1 MNPGERR
8 RLLGLLG
15 FLSFNAVYVGVV
27 MAPVL
32 TQIAGEFNIT
42 TGTAGLVVAA
52 YGAPGIVVTVLTGPY
67 SDRFGRKR
75 FLVTGSLIMGLFTLL
90 SAFATSFAVLV
101 AMRII
106 AGIGGSVIFP
116 NTTATVGDNFSY
128 RDRGSA
134 MGTVIGLNTM
144 AGVIGVPL
152 AGVLAEATSWRV
164 SVGLVGVLSIAA
176 ALLLLWKLRP
186 AQTHLSESAIR
197 DMYRSIVTNRSALG
211 AIGSSFLGA
220 LYWFTWA
227 TYIVVFFENM
237 FRLSEGVAS
246 ILALTQGLGVLLG
259 SQLGGRL
266 GARIGH
272 KPIVAGSVLLSGTLL
287 LLQTNLGLPL
297 PATAVLNLLL
307 SAVIG
312 ARFASNTTLLTE
324 QVPEARGTLLA
335 VSASVTSA
343 SIVVGAAVG
352 GLLIDGSGF
361 WALGAF
367 CFVSA
372 LLAALVVW
380 IFVREEPIDLEI
392 APAV

>member
-15 FLSFNAVYVGVV
+15 FQSFNAVYVGVV

-32 TQIAGEFNIT
+32 TQIAGEFDIT

-52 YGAPGIVVTVLTGPY
+52 YGAPGIVVAVLTGPY

-101 AMRII
+101 AMRIV

-134 MGTVIGLNTM
+134 MGAVIGFNTM

-152 AGVLAEATSWRV
+152 AGVLAEASSWRV

-176 ALLLLWKLRP
+176 ALLLAWRLRP
-186 AQTHLSESAIR
+186 AQTRLSESAIR

-227 TYIVVFFENM
+227 TYIVVFFEKM

-272 KPIVAGSVLLSGTLL
+272 KPIVAGSVLLSGSLL

-335 VSASVTSA
+335 LSASVTSA

-372 LLAALVVW
+372 VLAALVVW

>member
-1 MNPGERR
+1 LTPAERR
-8 RLLGLLG
+8 SLLGLLG
-15 FLSFNAVYVGVV
+15 FLTFNAVYVGIV

-32 TQIAGEFNIT
+32 TQVASEFSIT

-52 YGAPGIVVTVLTGPY
+52 YGAPGILVAVLTGPY

-75 FLVTGSLIMGLFTLL
+75 FLITGSAIMGVFTLL

-106 AGIGGSVIFP
+106 AGMGASVIFP
-116 NTTATVGDNFSY
+116 NVTATVGDNFPY

-134 MGTVIGLNTM
+134 MGTVIGLNTL
-144 AGVIGVPL
+144 ASVIGVPL
-152 AGVLAEATSWRV
+152 AGILAEATSWRV
-164 SVGLVGVLSIAA
+164 SVGLVGILSIAA
-176 ALLLLWKLRP
+176 SIVLLWKLQP
-186 AQTHLSESAIR
+186 AQTPLSESRIR

-227 TYIVVFFENM
+227 TYIVVFFQHV
-237 FRLSEGVAS
+237 FHLSQGVAS
-246 ILALTQGLGVLLG
+246 LLALTQGLGVMFG

-266 GARIGH
+266 GGRIGH
-272 KPIVAGSVLLSGTLL
+272 KPIVAGSVFLSGVLL
-287 LLQTNLGLPL
+287 LLQTNLPLPL
-297 PATAVLNLLL
+297 AATAVLNLFL

-343 SIVVGAAVG
+343 SIVVGAAIG
-352 GLLIDGSGF
+352 GLLIDGPGF

-367 CFVSA
+367 CFVA
-372 LLAALVVW
+372 AVLAAAVVW
-380 IFVREEPIDLEI
+380 IFVREEPMDLEI
-392 APAV
+392 APVA

>member
-1 MNPGERR
+1 LSPAERR
-8 RLLGLLG
+8 TLLGLLG
-15 FLSFNAVYVGVV
+15 FLTFNAVYVGIV

-32 TQIAGEFNIT
+32 TQVAREFSIT

-75 FLVTGSLIMGLFTLL
+75 FLVAGALIMGLFTLL
-90 SAFATSFAVLV
+90 SAFATSFGVLV
-101 AMRII
+101 AMRVI
-106 AGIGGSVIFP
+106 AGVGASVIFP
-116 NTTATVGDNFSY
+116 NVTATVGDNFTY

-134 MGTVIGLNTM
+134 MGTVIGLNTL

-152 AGVLAEATSWRV
+152 AGILAEATTWRA
-164 SVGLVGVLSIAA
+164 SVGLVGVLAILAA
-176 ALLLLWKLRP
+176 VLLAWKFHP
-186 AQTHLSESAIR
+186 AQTPLSESAIR

-227 TYIVVFFENM
+227 TYIVVFFQQA
-237 FRLSEGVAS
+237 FGLSQGTAS
-246 ILALTQGLGVLLG
+246 ILALTQGLGVMAG

-272 KPIVAGSVLLSGTLL
+272 KPIVAGSVLVSGVLL
-287 LLQTNLGLPL
+287 LLQTNLTPPL
-297 PATAVLNLLL
+297 AATAALNLVL

-335 VSASVTSA
+335 ISASVTSA
-343 SIVVGAAVG
+343 SIVVGATIG
-352 GLLIDGSGF
+352 GLLIDGPGF
-361 WALGAF
+361 GALGTF
-367 CFVSA
+367 CFVA
-372 LLAALVVW
+372 AALAALIVW

>member
-1 MNPGERR
+1 LNPGERR

-15 FLSFNAVYVGVV
+15 FLSFNAVYVGIV

-32 TQIAGEFNIT
+32 TQIAAEFNIT

-52 YGAPGIVVTVLTGPY
+52 YGAPGIVVAVLTGPY

-75 FLVTGSLIMGLFTLL
+75 FLVTGSLIMGVFTLL

-116 NTTATVGDNFSY
+116 NTTATVGDNFTY
-128 RDRGSA
+128 RDRGPA

-144 AGVIGVPL
+144 AAVIGVPL
-152 AGVLAEATSWRV
+152 AGILAEATSWRV
-164 SVGLVGVLSIAA
+164 SVGLVGLLSIAA
-176 ALLLLWKLRP
+176 AILLLWKFRP
-186 AQTHLSESAIR
+186 AQTPLSESGIR
-197 DMYRSIVTNRSALG
+197 EMYRSIVTNRSALG

-227 TYIVVFFENM
+227 TYIVVFFENA
-237 FRLSEGVAS
+237 FGLSQGVAS
-246 ILALTQGLGVLLG
+246 ILALTQGLGVLFG

-266 GARIGH
+266 GGRIGH
-272 KPIVAGSVLLSGTLL
+272 KPIVAGSVLASGVLL
-287 LLQTNLGLPL
+287 LLQTNLTLPL

-335 VSASVTSA
+335 ISASVTSA
-343 SIVVGAAVG
+343 SIVVGAAIG
-352 GLLIDGSGF
+352 GLLIDGPGF

-367 CFVSA
+367 CFVA
-372 LLAALVVW
+372 AAFAALVVW

>member
-15 FLSFNAVYVGVV
+15 FQSFNAVYVGVV

-32 TQIAGEFNIT
+32 TQIAGEFDIT

-52 YGAPGIVVTVLTGPY
+52 YGAPGIVVAVLTGPY

-297 PATAVLNLLL
+297 PATAVLNVLL

-324 QVPEARGTLLA
+324 QVPAARGTLLA

>member
-1 MNPGERR
+1 LSPGERR

-15 FLSFNAVYVGVV
+15 FLTFNAVYVGIV

-32 TQIAGEFNIT
+32 TQIAREFSVT

-52 YGAPGIVVTVLTGPY
+52 YGAPGILVAILTGPY

-75 FLVTGSLIMGLFTLL
+75 FLFSGALIMGVFTLL
-90 SAFATSFAVLV
+90 SAFATGFAVLV

-106 AGIGGSVIFP
+106 AGIGSSVIFP
-116 NTTATVGDNFSY
+116 NVTATVGDNFPY

-134 MGTVIGLNTM
+134 MGTVIGLNTL

-152 AGVLAEATSWRV
+152 AGILAEATSWRV
-164 SVGLVGVLSIAA
+164 SVGLVGVLSIVAA
-176 ALLLLWKLRP
+176 MLLFWHFRP
-186 AQTHLSESAIR
+186 AQTPLSESRIR

-227 TYIVVFFENM
+227 TYIVVFFQAT
-237 FRLSEGVAS
+237 FGLSQGVAS
-246 ILALTQGLGVLLG
+246 TLAFTQGLGVMFG

-266 GARIGH
+266 GGRIGH
-272 KPIVAGSVLLSGTLL
+272 KPIVAASVLLSGLL
-287 LLQTNLGLPL
+287 LLVQTNLTLPL
-297 PATAVLNLLL
+297 PATAVLNLVL

-343 SIVVGAAVG
+343 SIVVGAMVG
-352 GLLIDGSGF
+352 GLLIDGPGF

-367 CFVSA
+367 CFVA
-372 LLAALVVW
+372 AVFGALVVW
-380 IFVREEPIDLEI
+380 IFVREEPIDLQI
-392 APAV
+392 APAI

>member
-1 MNPGERR
+1 LSPGERR

-15 FLSFNAVYVGVV
+15 FLTFNAVYVGVV

-32 TQIAGEFNIT
+32 TQIASEFNIT

-52 YGAPGIVVTVLTGPY
+52 YGAPGIIVAVLTGPY

-75 FLVTGSLIMGLFTLL
+75 FLVAGSLIMGVFTLL

-101 AMRII
+101 ATRII

-116 NTTATVGDNFSY
+116 NVTATVGDNFAY

-152 AGVLAEATSWRV
+152 AGILAEATSWRV

-176 ALLLLWKLRP
+176 ATLLLWKLRP
-186 AQTHLSESAIR
+186 AQTPLSESAIR
-197 DMYRSIVTNRSALG
+197 EMYRSILTNRSALG

-227 TYIVVFFENM
+227 TYIVVFFENA
-237 FRLSEGVAS
+237 FGLSQGVAS
-246 ILALTQGLGVLLG
+246 TLALTQGLGVFFG

-266 GARIGH
+266 GGRIGH
-272 KPIVAGSVLLSGTLL
+272 KPIVAGSVLGSGLLL
-287 LLQTNLGLPL
+287 LLQTNIALPL

-335 VSASVTSA
+335 LSASVTSA
-343 SIVVGAAVG
+343 SIVAGAAIG
-352 GLLIDGSGF
+352 GLLIDGPGF

-367 CFVSA
+367 CFVA
-372 LLAALVVW
+372 AVLGALVVW

-392 APAV
+392 ASAV

>member
-1 MNPGERR
+1 MSPGERR

-15 FLSFNAVYVGVV
+15 FLTFNAVYVGVV

-32 TQIAGEFNIT
+32 TQIASEFSIT

-52 YGAPGIVVTVLTGPY
+52 YGAPGIVVAVLTGPY

-75 FLVTGSLIMGLFTLL
+75 FLVTGSLIMGVFTLL

-106 AGIGGSVIFP
+106 AGVGGSVIFP
-116 NTTATVGDNFSY
+116 NVTATVGDNFPY
-128 RDRGSA
+128 RDRGGA

-152 AGVLAEATSWRV
+152 AGILAEATSWRV

-176 ALLLLWKLRP
+176 AILLLWKLRP
-186 AQTHLSESAIR
+186 AQTPLSESRIR
-197 DMYRSIVTNRSALG
+197 DMYGSIVTNRSALG

-227 TYIVVFFENM
+227 TYIVVFFENT
-237 FRLSEGVAS
+237 FGLSQGVAS
-246 ILALTQGLGVLLG
+246 ILALTQGLGVLFG

-266 GARIGH
+266 GGRIGH
-272 KPIVAGSVLLSGTLL
+272 KPIVAGSVVLSGVLL
-287 LLQTNLGLPL
+287 LLQTNLTLPL
-297 PATAVLNLLL
+297 AATTVLNLSL

-343 SIVVGAAVG
+343 SIVAGAAIG
-352 GLLIDGSGF
+352 GLLIDGPGF
-361 WALGAF
+361 WALGSF
-367 CFVSA
+367 CFVA
-372 LLAALVVW
+372 AVLAALVVW

>member
-1 MNPGERR
+1 LSPGERR

-15 FLSFNAVYVGVV
+15 FLTFNAVYVGVV

-32 TQIAGEFNIT
+32 TQIASEFSIT

-52 YGAPGIVVTVLTGPY
+52 YGAPGIVVAVLTGPY

-75 FLVTGSLIMGLFTLL
+75 FLVAGALIMGVFTLL

-101 AMRII
+101 AMRIV
-106 AGIGGSVIFP
+106 AGVGGSVIFP
-116 NTTATVGDNFSY
+116 NVTATVGDNFAY
-128 RDRGSA
+128 RDRGGA

-152 AGVLAEATSWRV
+152 AGILAEATSWRV

-176 ALLLLWKLRP
+176 SILLLWKLRP
-186 AQTHLSESAIR
+186 AQTTLSESGIR
-197 DMYRSIVTNRSALG
+197 EMYRSIVTNRSALG

-227 TYIVVFFENM
+227 TYIVVFFETA
-237 FRLSEGVAS
+237 FGLSQGVAS
-246 ILALTQGLGVLLG
+246 ILALTQGLGVLFG

-266 GARIGH
+266 GGRIGH
-272 KPIVAGSVLLSGTLL
+272 RPIVGGSVVLSGVLL
-287 LLQTNLGLPL
+287 LLQTNLTLPL
-297 PATAVLNLLL
+297 AATAVLNLLL

-335 VSASVTSA
+335 LSASVTSA
-343 SIVVGAAVG
+343 SIVAGAAIG
-352 GLLIDGSGF
+352 GLLIDGPGF
-361 WALGAF
+361 WSLGLF
-367 CFVSA
+367 CFTAAV
-372 LLAALVVW
+372 LAALVVW
-380 IFVREEPIDLEI
+380 KFVREEPIDLET

>member
-1 MNPGERR
+1 MSPGERR

-15 FLSFNAVYVGVV
+15 FLTFNAVYVGVV

-32 TQIAGEFNIT
+32 TQIASEFSIT

-52 YGAPGIVVTVLTGPY
+52 YGAPGIVVAVLTGPY

-75 FLVTGSLIMGLFTLL
+75 FLVAGALIMGVFTLL

-101 AMRII
+101 AMRIV
-106 AGIGGSVIFP
+106 AGVGGSVIFP
-116 NTTATVGDNFSY
+116 NVTATVGDNFAY
-128 RDRGSA
+128 RDRGGA

-152 AGVLAEATSWRV
+152 AGILAEATSWRV
-164 SVGLVGVLSIAA
+164 SVGLVGVLSVAA
-176 ALLLLWKLRP
+176 SILLLWKLRP
-186 AQTHLSESAIR
+186 AQTPLSESGIR
-197 DMYRSIVTNRSALG
+197 EMYRSIVTNRSALG

-227 TYIVVFFENM
+227 TYIVVFFETA
-237 FRLSEGVAS
+237 FGLSQGVAS
-246 ILALTQGLGVLLG
+246 ILALTQGLGVLFG

-266 GARIGH
+266 GGRIGH
-272 KPIVAGSVLLSGTLL
+272 RPIVGGSVVLSGVLL
-287 LLQTNLGLPL
+287 LLQTNVTLPL
-297 PATAVLNLLL
+297 AATAVLNLLL

-335 VSASVTSA
+335 LSASVTSA
-343 SIVVGAAVG
+343 SIVAGAAIG
-352 GLLIDGSGF
+352 GLLIDGPGF
-361 WALGAF
+361 WSLGLF
-367 CFVSA
+367 CFTAAV
-372 LLAALVVW
+372 LAALVVW
-380 IFVREEPIDLEI
+380 KFVREEPIDLET

>member
-1 MNPGERR
+1 LNPSERR

-15 FLSFNAVYVGVV
+15 FLSFNAVYVGIV

-32 TQIAGEFNIT
+32 TQIAAEFNIT

-52 YGAPGIVVTVLTGPY
+52 YGAPGIVVAVLTGPY

-75 FLVTGSLIMGLFTLL
+75 FLVAGSLIMGVFTLL

-128 RDRGSA
+128 RDRGPA

-144 AGVIGVPL
+144 AAVIGVPL
-152 AGVLAEATSWRV
+152 AGILAEATTWRV

-176 ALLLLWKLRP
+176 GILLLWKFRP
-186 AQTHLSESAIR
+186 AQTPLSESRIR

-227 TYIVVFFENM
+227 TYIVVFFENA
-237 FRLSEGVAS
+237 FGLSQGVAS
-246 ILALTQGLGVLLG
+246 ILALTQGLGVLFG

-266 GARIGH
+266 GGRIGH
-272 KPIVAGSVLLSGTLL
+272 KPIVAGSVAISGVLL
-287 LLQTNLGLPL
+287 LLQTNLPLPL
-297 PATAVLNLLL
+297 LATAVLNLLL

-335 VSASVTSA
+335 ISASVTSA

-352 GLLIDGSGF
+352 GLLIDGLGF

-367 CFVSA
+367 CFVA
-372 LLAALVVW
+372 AVFAALVVW
-380 IFVREEPIDLEI
+380 VFVREEPIDLEI

>member
-32 TQIAGEFNIT
+32 TQIAGDFNIT

-52 YGAPGIVVTVLTGPY
+52 YGAPGIVVAVLTGPY

-90 SAFATSFAVLV
+90 SAFATSFGVLV

-297 PATAVLNLLL
+297 PATAVLNVLL

-352 GLLIDGSGF
+352 GLLIDGPGF

>member
-52 YGAPGIVVTVLTGPY
+52 YGAPGIVVAVLTGPY

-144 AGVIGVPL
+144 AGVIG
-152 AGVLAEATSWRV
+152 EATSWRV

-297 PATAVLNLLL
+297 PATAVLNVLL